1 MAWKRIRSWNVNNG
15 NGSSEVFHL
24 ERDGD
29 KFRII
34 NDYGN
39 TEIQMDKMSGYEFVK
54 RLADAYNDQ
63 VEDDMWGWFDD
74 DKTDEPDL
82 FSPYNSRND
91 NDDNDDCDG
100 V

>member
-1 MAWKRIRSWNVNNG
+1 MAWQRIRSWNVDNG
-15 NGSSEVFHL
+15 NGSSEIFHL

-29 KFRII
+29 LFRII

-39 TEIQMDKMSGYEFVK
+39 TEIQMDKMSGHEFLK
-54 RLADAYNDQ
+54 KLSDAYTDQ
-63 VEDDMWGWFDD
+63 VEDDMWNWFDD
-74 DKTDEPDL
+74 DETDPDM
-82 FSPYNSRND
+82 FSPYNIGNN